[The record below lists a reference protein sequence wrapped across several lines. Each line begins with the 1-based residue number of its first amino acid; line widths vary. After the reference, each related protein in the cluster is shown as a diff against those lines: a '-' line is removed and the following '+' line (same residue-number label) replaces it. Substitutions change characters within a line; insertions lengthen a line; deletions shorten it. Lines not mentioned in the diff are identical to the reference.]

1 MLYVIGY
8 TLIGAFIS
16 IIFGSMLK
24 LKIIGIVLMAL
35 GFFVFLGIRD
45 LFANYIKT
53 LLLNSCSEKYHEQAI
68 TYLTLSRKVG
78 KFLMG
83 GAITLILLKFDL
95 IYVIIFLLIISILN
109 ILIIKKIC
117 DLLKNKEEQ

>member
-1 MLYVIGY
+1 
-8 TLIGAFIS
+8 
-16 IIFGSMLK
+16 
-24 LKIIGIVLMAL
+24 MAL

-68 TYLTLSRKVG
+68 TYLTLSRKAG
-78 KFLMG
+78 KFLIG
-83 GAITLILLKFDL
+83 GAITLILLKFEI

-117 DLLKNKEEQ
+117 DLLKK